1 MSCSRPATLLRGQRR
16 TLPGGPLFPGRRMG
30 AGSVISCRSCAAP
43 GPASCNLGMT
53 VSTGTVF
60 IFKEPVFSWQR
71 LKSAVDPSILVLLFA
86 IVANE
91 NDDGAGAYL

>member
-1 MSCSRPATLLRGQRR
+1 MSCSRPAALLRGQRCV
-16 TLPGGPLFPGRRMG
+16 LPGGLPFPGSRMG
-30 AGSVISCRSCAAP
+30 AGLVIACRSCAAP

-53 VSTGTVF
+53 VSKGTF
-60 IFKEPVFSWQR
+60 GSFKEPVFSWQR

-91 NDDGAGAYL
+91 NDDGG